1 MDDKARV
8 LKAGFV
14 ILLVGLL
21 LAGGFFPVFNYR
33 VAADDLPL
41 GEGPPLPTA
50 PDEYVPDEI
59 IVKFK
64 EGVHSAAM
72 AQLDEAIGTEVA
84 YVSRYSGF
92 RVLKIPKGKSVAEM
106 VKDFSELPD
115 VEYAEPNYIHQ
126 ITWSP
131 NDPVYPWQW
140 HFDQINLEAAWDLDT
155 SSPNYGGDSSIVV
168 AVIDSGVAYETYGG
182 YVKAPDLA
190 STNFV
195 NGWDFVND
203 DAHPNDDNC
212 HGTHVCGTIAQSTNN
227 SLGVAGIAFNTT
239 IMPLKAFNSAGSGTT
254 ANISDAYHY
263 AADNG
268 ADIIN
273 YSAGGPNSTT
283 LQNATAY
290 ARNAGV
296 VIIAAAGNDYQYGN
310 DPSYPAAYDD
320 YAIAVGATRY
330 DEARSPYS
338 NTGSYLDIAAPGGDT
353 NVDQNSDNFVD
364 GVLQNTFN
372 PYTQDPTD
380 FAYWF
385 LDGTSMATPHV
396 SGVAAL
402 ILAQHPAWD
411 GETDA
416 RPAALGRCA
425 NLLDAVILCGFHGRK
440 NLASVRW
447 WREHVAPDI
456 TQESCG
462 LRAATFDGFLI
473 QSAHVMLFSVVEHS
487 MRVFLRTLCPGAC
500 QNARASFGSVYA
512 KLLAEL
518 DMAEWRPM
526 REIWGDLRNAIHN
539 NGQFLPTRGKDV
551 RVTFRGVSFSYRDG
565 DHFSA
570 SWRMF
575 IWLATR
581 AKELLVDIVGSQKM
595 TEFGVIADPYPVS
608 PDGIREASIRFLHQC
623 PDGLDG

>member
-1 MDDKARV
+1 VPTDYLGMQEREFRLLIQLREDHKKARRS
-8 LKAGFV
+8 
-14 ILLVGLL
+14 LL
-21 LAGGFFPVFNYR
+21 
-33 VAADDLPL
+33 
-41 GEGPPLPTA
+41 T
-50 PDEYVPDEI
+50 
-59 IVKFK
+59 
-64 EGVHSAAM
+64 
-72 AQLDEAIGTEVA
+72 
-84 YVSRYSGF
+84 
-92 RVLKIPKGKSVAEM
+92 
-106 VKDFSELPD
+106 
-115 VEYAEPNYIHQ
+115 
-126 ITWSP
+126 
-131 NDPVYPWQW
+131 
-140 HFDQINLEAAWDLDT
+140 
-155 SSPNYGGDSSIVV
+155 
-168 AVIDSGVAYETYGG
+168 
-182 YVKAPDLA
+182 
-190 STNFV
+190 
-195 NGWDFVND
+195 
-203 DAHPNDDNC
+203 
-212 HGTHVCGTIAQSTNN
+212 
-227 SLGVAGIAFNTT
+227 
-239 IMPLKAFNSAGSGTT
+239 
-254 ANISDAYHY
+254 
-263 AADNG
+263 
-268 ADIIN
+268 
-273 YSAGGPNSTT
+273 
-283 LQNATAY
+283 
-290 ARNAGV
+290 
-296 VIIAAAGNDYQYGN
+296 
-310 DPSYPAAYDD
+310 
-320 YAIAVGATRY
+320 
-330 DEARSPYS
+330 
-338 NTGSYLDIAAPGGDT
+338 
-353 NVDQNSDNFVD
+353 
-364 GVLQNTFN
+364 
-372 PYTQDPTD
+372 
-380 FAYWF
+380 
-385 LDGTSMATPHV
+385 
-396 SGVAAL
+396 
-402 ILAQHPAWD
+402 QHPAWD

-462 LRAATFDGFLI
+462 LRAATFDGFLV